1 MVFPNIPHW
10 NMIFLF
16 SSRKMILLLPENMI
30 LFFVRKINVL
40 SQKNTW
46 KYDIF
51 FKCSEQMVFPKKI
64 ALEYNLSCTIREEDI
79 SFSRKYE
86 IFSIEG
92 KWKMIFVKKKY
103 IEISCSLY
111 IRKTWCFLFL
121 QMWCYPYVKKAK
133 MTLSRKVHLEMTF
146 PASLKKIILI
156 LENMILEF

>member
-1 MVFPNIPHW
+1 MVFPNIPHR

-30 LFFVRKINVL
+30 LFFVRKMNVL

-64 ALEYNLSCTIREEDI
+64 FLEYNLSCTIREEDI
-79 SFSRKYE
+79 SFSRKYK
-86 IFSIEG
+86 IFSMEG

>member
-1 MVFPNIPHW
+1 MFW
-10 NMIFLF
+10 KDGLSKYTTLEYDFFF

-30 LFFVRKINVL
+30 LFSVRKMNVL

-51 FKCSEQMVFPKKI
+51 LKCSEQMVFPKKI

-86 IFSIEG
+86 IFSMEG

-111 IRKTWCFLFL
+111 IRKRWCFLFL
-121 QMWCYPYVKKAK
+121 QMWRYPCVKK
-133 MTLSRKVHLEMTF
+133 
-146 PASLKKIILI
+146 KKWPSP
-156 LENMILEF
+156 EKYS